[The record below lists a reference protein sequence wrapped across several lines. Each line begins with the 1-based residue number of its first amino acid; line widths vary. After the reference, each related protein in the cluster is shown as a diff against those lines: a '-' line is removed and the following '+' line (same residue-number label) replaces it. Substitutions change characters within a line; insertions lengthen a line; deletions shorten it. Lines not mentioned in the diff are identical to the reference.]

1 MLQSMGSQR
10 VWHNSVTEQQ
20 QIASSAQAGTIAF
33 ISSMNGDFFN
43 LYQFLDT
50 SLIIYS
56 VFHYQLSEVMKA
68 FLCKFSHF
76 KQNSEVLF
84 FVREMT
90 PAFYRE
96 NKGKREQC
104 SYVLLLNCLMLPST
118 IKEIIF
124 KDLSRDRFFLGRDT
138 GANGGRRGVTQGQLQ
153 LRPTIKPA
161 LLTGHLV
168 AASSIGAISSTW
180 ETKQANRPQPTSH
193 R

>member
-1 MLQSMGSQR
+1 
-10 VWHNSVTEQQ
+10 
-20 QIASSAQAGTIAF
+20 
-33 ISSMNGDFFN
+33 
-43 LYQFLDT
+43 
-50 SLIIYS
+50 
-56 VFHYQLSEVMKA
+56 
-68 FLCKFSHF
+68 
-76 KQNSEVLF
+76 
-84 FVREMT
+84 
-90 PAFYRE
+90 
-96 NKGKREQC
+96 
-104 SYVLLLNCLMLPST
+104 MLPST

-138 GANGGRRGVTQGQLQ
+138 GANSGRRGVTQGQLQ

>member
-1 MLQSMGSQR
+1 
-10 VWHNSVTEQQ
+10 
-20 QIASSAQAGTIAF
+20 
-33 ISSMNGDFFN
+33 
-43 LYQFLDT
+43 
-50 SLIIYS
+50 
-56 VFHYQLSEVMKA
+56 MKA

-138 GANGGRRGVTQGQLQ
+138 GANGGRRGVTRGQLQ
-153 LRPTIKPA
+153 LRPTIQPA
-161 LLTGHLV
+161 LLTGRLV
-168 AASSIGAISSTW
+168 AAASIGAVSSTW

-193 R
+193 RYRKQTGHKCGSFTLLCPDKRPCSFVKTIRLRSYFLQ